1 MRTNGTRVPGDVRD
15 RDGTSAP
22 PTALGVVQAFS
33 ECVLELHRKC
43 RELPVRAFQSFIF
56 EQLGRVVP
64 LDSGFFTTGT
74 IQQGTPLPHDFY
86 LHRQPP
92 ELVTSWETVKH
103 LDKLAFLATGSPG
116 RTFVSS
122 AQELYAD
129 VLPVLEHC
137 ERFSMR
143 HLACTAAVA
152 PRIGSFVV
160 LSAYRHEVS
169 KPFSESER
177 AALEL
182 LMPHVVESSR
192 QSRIAALLRGTHTT
206 LQNGG
211 GAAIVNRKAIVLE
224 AEQGFLDLVAQHY
237 PQWNGPALPRELGEL
252 ASVNTLEKRIVG
264 RLTFQVDPSGDVLLL
279 RARSVLPVDMLSRR
293 ERQVALLF
301 ASGET
306 TKEIAEHLGIA
317 PNTVRV
323 HVSRAY
329 EKLGVV
335 NKAELASML
344 ARFES

>member
-1 MRTNGTRVPGDVRD
+1 MRYASRV
-15 RDGTSAP
+15 TASAP
-22 PTALGVVQAFS
+22 PSALGLVEAFS

-43 RELPVRAFQSFIF
+43 RELPVRAFQSFVF
-56 EQLGRVVP
+56 EQVSRVVP
-64 LDSGFFTTGT
+64 LDSGLFTTGT
-74 IQQGTPLPHDFY
+74 IQRGTPQPHDFY

-92 ELVTSWETVKH
+92 ELMTSWERVKH

-116 RTFVSS
+116 RTFASS
-122 AQELYAD
+122 AVELYAD
-129 VLPVLEHC
+129 ALPVLEHC

-169 KPFSESER
+169 EPFTESER

-192 QSRIAALLRGTHTT
+192 QSQISALLRATHTS
-206 LQNGG
+206 LQTGG
-211 GAAIVNRKAIVLE
+211 GSAIVNRQAIVLE
-224 AEQGFLDLVAQHY
+224 AEQGFIDLVAQHY
-237 PQWNGPALPRELGEL
+237 PRWNGPALPGELGEL

-264 RLTFQVDPSGDVLLL
+264 RLTFQVDPSGDVFLL
-279 RARSVLPVDMLSRR
+279 RVRPVLPIDRLSKR

-306 TKEIAEHLGIA
+306 TKEIAEHLTIA

-323 HVSRAY
+323 HVSRVY

-344 ARFES
+344 ARLDS